1 MVFIPFIY
9 FSLLT
14 YYWWKKHGCFDVC
27 VYMSSLYAF
36 TSFFSIVIIL
46 GDMLGDGGILFDDTD
61 VELNPLPTFIYCI
74 LLTVSILPFSLIYK
88 KEIKVIKPFPPFVA
102 DIVSWILIVVSF
114 INLYLIIDST
124 ADILG
129 GDLEAVRA
137 AHYDGLLSP
146 AQVKAETMPFVLKYL
161 YYLNTSTLLALPLFF
176 YYSCFEKRSWWFKG
190 LVLFSSFSQP
200 LVGIQTADRAEFTLY
215 GLMFVFCIIF
225 FHKFFTRKMKRTLIF
240 ISIPFVVG
248 IVTYM
253 VAVSV
258 ARFKTTSGGAE
269 TSAVQYAGQN
279 YINFCFFWENAD
291 PSLITAEREFPLL
304 YHTVMNI
311 DTDDERRGDRGGE
324 LGFFMSVFATF
335 IGDILLDLSFPG
347 LLIWLTYFFLL
358 SLLVIKRS
366 HREEFDMADIM
377 AIFVLAVIPI
387 FGVFYYR
394 YFYFTYTLMLILTA
408 LLYFLTKNRLVYRS
422 NEDICNNSNL

>member
-1 MVFIPFIY
+1 
-9 FSLLT
+9 
-14 YYWWKKHGCFDVC
+14 
-27 VYMSSLYAF
+27 
-36 TSFFSIVIIL
+36 
-46 GDMLGDGGILFDDTD
+46 
-61 VELNPLPTFIYCI
+61 
-74 LLTVSILPFSLIYK
+74 
-88 KEIKVIKPFPPFVA
+88 
-102 DIVSWILIVVSF
+102 
-114 INLYLIIDST
+114 
-124 ADILG
+124 
-129 GDLEAVRA
+129 
-137 AHYDGLLSP
+137 
-146 AQVKAETMPFVLKYL
+146 
-161 YYLNTSTLLALPLFF
+161 
-176 YYSCFEKRSWWFKG
+176 
-190 LVLFSSFSQP
+190 
-200 LVGIQTADRAEFTLY
+200 
-215 GLMFVFCIIF
+215 
-225 FHKFFTRKMKRTLIF
+225 MKRTLIF

-279 YINFCFFWENAD
+279 YINFCFFWKNAD
-291 PSLITAEREFPLL
+291 PSLITAERECPLL